1 MTVPNGEVRCRFCGS
16 VDGAVVADLG
26 MQPACD
32 YFPLADAAEPDP
44 VYPLRLWVCTAC
56 RLAQLAEDPTEP
68 DEPRGVEPV
77 ALVRQAEQA
86 VAAVHAA
93 GLLPDGGVA
102 LEHSSPHGGSWLGL
116 LEARGIRAAAGGQA
130 DVVVDSFGLMH
141 DADQAAALRLRAAE
155 LKSAGLL
162 LVQFHSLAAVLRGK
176 QWNTIRHGH
185 PVYLSTPAVAGMLAS
200 VGLRAVA
207 AWWFDLYGGTVLLAA
222 RRQGPVS
229 PSVQHLIDDELA
241 AGVGDLD
248 VLRGLAAS
256 AAESALVLRSW
267 LASERAQGRT
277 VIGYGA
283 ASRAVPLLNHAGI
296 GPDLLPAVAD
306 ASEAKQGRRF
316 PGAGVPIIAPDE
328 LVALAPDDVVLFVP
342 DMLAEVR
349 ARLPEVERRGGRWV
363 LLEPSPRVIEPDP
376 RTMTNG

>member
-1 MTVPNGEVRCRFCGS
+1 
-16 VDGAVVADLG
+16 
-26 MQPACD
+26 
-32 YFPLADAAEPDP
+32 
-44 VYPLRLWVCTAC
+44 
-56 RLAQLAEDPTEP
+56 
-68 DEPRGVEPV
+68 
-77 ALVRQAEQA
+77 
-86 VAAVHAA
+86 
-93 GLLPDGGVA
+93 
-102 LEHSSPHGGSWLGL
+102 
-116 LEARGIRAAAGGQA
+116 
-130 DVVVDSFGLMH
+130 
-141 DADQAAALRLRAAE
+141 
-155 LKSAGLL
+155 
-162 LVQFHSLAAVLRGK
+162 
-176 QWNTIRHGH
+176 
-185 PVYLSTPAVAGMLAS
+185 
-200 VGLRAVA
+200 VA